1 MVFLTELFERIDKEK
16 QSKIIQ
22 AAISEFASFGYNGA
36 NINQIAQNAQV
47 SVGSIYKYFNDKE
60 DLFLS
65 MVQYGSSVLQAALD
79 EILQGDEDILIKV
92 EKTLRTVQKYS
103 RENRDMIRL
112 YHEMTTQSNPK
123 LVKPAAYNMESFTA
137 RLYSGLIEKAQSDGE
152 ARTDF
157 DPKLFAYL
165 LDNLFMMFQF
175 SYSCEYYQ
183 ERFRLY
189 AGDDIF
195 DRDDFVVEQTLAFV
209 KAAFS
214 YQHK

>member
-1 MVFLTELFERIDKEK
+1 MTELFERIDKEK
-16 QSKIIQ
+16 QNKIIQ
-22 AAISEFASFGYNGA
+22 AAVSEFASFGYNGA

-65 MVQYGSSVLQAALD
+65 MIKYGSSILQATLD
-79 EILQGDEDILIKV
+79 EILQGEEDILIKV
-92 EKTLRTVQKYS
+92 EKVLRTIQKHS

-123 LVKPAAYNMESFTA
+123 LVGAAAFNMESLTA
-137 RLYSGLIEKAQSDGE
+137 KLYSGLIEKAQENGE

-157 DPKLFAYL
+157 DPKLFAFL

-175 SYSCEYYQ
+175 SYSCEYYR
-183 ERFRLY
+183 ERFKIY
-189 AGDDIF
+189 AGDDILS
-195 DRDDFVVEQTLAFV
+195 RDDFVVEQTLAFI

-214 YQHK
+214 YLHK

>member
-1 MVFLTELFERIDKEK
+1 MTELFERIDKEK
-16 QSKIIQ
+16 QSNIIH
-22 AAISEFASFGYNGA
+22 AAISEFASYGYVGA

-65 MVQYGSSVLQAALD
+65 MVKYCSSVLQSALD
-79 EILQGDEDILIKV
+79 EILQGEEDILIKV
-92 EKTLRTVQKYS
+92 EKVLRTIQKHS
-103 RENRDMIRL
+103 RENADMIRL
-112 YHEMTTQSNPK
+112 YHEMSTQSNPK
-123 LVKPAAYNMESFTA
+123 LVEPAAFEMESLTA
-137 RLYSGLIEKAQSDGE
+137 ELYSELVEKAQESGE

-157 DPKLFAYL
+157 DPKLFAFL

-183 ERFRLY
+183 ERFKIY
-189 AGDDIF
+189 AGDDILS
-195 DRDDFVVEQTLAFV
+195 RDDFVVEQTLGFI